1 MHPIA
6 VQRVPGVRGVRGGS
20 GGGGGGLR
28 VQAGLG
34 HHGLGRGAQLQA
46 VSGGRGG
53 KHRCGQISCTRG
65 YSHDVTTDG
74 RRCTR
79 CPVSGC
85 GPCPPGH
92 VRLERNIDGAPLGRA
107 RCVRCARGTRP
118 DTRGS
123 SCVPCYHWPVD
134 AGAGLNTEPA
144 CDCVLKAGLCLPP
157 SLDTE
162 DVYR

>member
-1 MHPIA
+1 MSLACEACGAGA
-6 VQRVPGVRGVRGGS
+6 VAGAGGCVCRPGWVITAS
-20 GGGGGGLR
+20 G
-28 VQAGLG
+28 AGLSCKQCPEG
-34 HHGLGRGAQLQA
+34 EEASTGAATICYQ
-46 VSGGRGG
+46 
-53 KHRCGQISCTRG
+53 G
-65 YSHDVTTDG
+65 YSHGVTTDG

-123 SCVPCYHWPVD
+123 TCVPCYHWPVD